1 MADARN
7 DKNMP
12 AWKHAGDNG
21 IPRTAVRGW
30 FKFFLLPKH
39 FSLRRASRGMDLI
52 AFHLESVPDKLPDWD
67 YGYVMN
73 GEVPRQKFEF

>member
-1 MADARN
+1 MVQVLSTTNAFFPPAR
-7 DKNMP
+7 
-12 AWKHAGDNG
+12 
-21 IPRTAVRGW
+21 
-30 FKFFLLPKH
+30 
-39 FSLRRASRGMDLI
+39 SRGMDLI

>member
-1 MADARN
+1 MHKTSEGAAVN
-7 DKNMP
+7 DP
-12 AWKHAGDNG
+12 QIDRSR

-30 FKFFLLPKH
+30 FKFFLLPTH

>member
-1 MADARN
+1 LDGSPWMVQVLSTTNAFFPPAR
-7 DKNMP
+7 
-12 AWKHAGDNG
+12 
-21 IPRTAVRGW
+21 
-30 FKFFLLPKH
+30 
-39 FSLRRASRGMDLI
+39 SRGMDLI